1 MLALVTAGPTQEPID
16 AVRYLGNRSSG
27 RMGIAIAEALAA
39 RGHAVELLLGPVSA
53 PIDEEPA
60 RGIAIHRFRT
70 TADLA
75 ALLARR
81 WPSADLLVMAAAVA
95 DFRPAGGPLPAKL
108 ERGARLL
115 LELEPTPD
123 LLATCAATRRPGQ
136 TLVGFALEERARLV
150 ERALAKLRRKGADA
164 IVANPLETMDAPTI
178 DGTLLL
184 SDGSTFRHPDAG
196 TGGGV
201 PKPLFAAWLAERLD
215 ALVGA
220 RGASA
225 GTT

>member
-1 MLALVTAGPTQEPID
+1 MLALVTAGPTHEPID
-16 AVRYLGNRSSG
+16 TVRYLGNRSSG
-27 RMGIAIAEALAA
+27 RMGIAIAESLAA
-39 RGHAVELLLGPVSA
+39 RGHRVELLLGPVATPPDDRSLRA
-53 PIDEEPA
+53 MTIRP
-60 RGIAIHRFRT
+60 FRT

-75 ALLARR
+75 ALLHDR
-81 WPSADLLVMAAAVA
+81 WPKADLLVMAAAVA
-95 DFRPAGGPLPAKL
+95 DFRPAGGACPGKL

-123 LLATCAATRRPGQ
+123 LLAACAATRRPGQ
-136 TLVGFALEERARLV
+136 TLVGFALEESARLG
-150 ERALAKLRRKGADA
+150 ERALAKLRRKGIDA

-184 SDGSTFRHPDAG
+184 SDGSTLRHPDAVAG
-196 TGGGV
+196 CGV
-201 PKPLFAAWLAERLD
+201 AKPLFAVWLAERLE
-215 ALVGA
+215 ALVDA